1 MNFKQSM
8 IDLKEKPQE
17 AIYLHSFG
25 TRKMEPAHV
34 CDINSMLTLIPQFVK
49 DEYLPT
55 FNEIEKLITED
66 IGYTWGCSETERKCR
81 VSHKDGME
89 WAKDPDIVGLKHL
102 AYFIVG
108 DVGHAL
114 KNIKQTAEIGERLR
128 ALSDKL
134 NTEDSKNLAG
144 KETQARINNEIKTYW
159 KERWFQA
166 YAWDFDKDERTFL
179 DNPFD

>member
-8 IDLKEKPQE
+8 IDLKEKPQKE
-17 AIYLHSFG
+17 VYLQSFG

-34 CDINSMLTLIPQFVK
+34 CDINSLLTVIPQFVK

-55 FNEIEKLITED
+55 LNEIEKLVTED
-66 IGYTWGCSETERKCR
+66 LGYTWGCSETERKCR
-81 VSHKDGME
+81 ISHQDGME
-89 WAKDPDIVGLKHL
+89 WAKDPSIWGLKRL

-108 DVGHAL
+108 DAGHAL
-114 KNIKQTAEIGERLR
+114 KAIKQTAEIGEKLR

-134 NTEDSKNLAG
+134 GEGGSEFNDKENT
-144 KETQARINNEIKTYW
+144 ARINNEIKTYW
-159 KERWFQA
+159 KERWYQT
-166 YAWDFDKDERTFL
+166 YAWDFDDGERTFL